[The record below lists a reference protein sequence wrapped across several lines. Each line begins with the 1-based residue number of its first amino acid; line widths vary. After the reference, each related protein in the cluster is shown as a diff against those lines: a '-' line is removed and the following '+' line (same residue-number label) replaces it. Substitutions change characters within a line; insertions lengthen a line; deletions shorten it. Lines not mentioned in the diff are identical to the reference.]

1 MGTALLGKLG
11 PEVPVICLGAKP
23 LGGGEGEQTNQTL
36 R

>member
-1 MGTALLGKLG
+1 MGTALQGKLG
-11 PEVPVICLGAKP
+11 PKVPVICLGAKP